1 MASSRKRGRDENED
15 ENVSPPHS
23 KRTKRDQALQDTP
36 GKQLPNNDNGQNQRN
51 ANNTDCERVPG
62 NSLNDGTA
70 EEDTNIHES
79 SQEEGN
85 EVCQGEDAYSHINN
99 ILREA
104 HFYSRQQ
111 RAQSRK
117 TT

>member
-1 MASSRKRGRDENED
+1 MASSRKRGRDEDEE

-23 KRTKRDQALQDTP
+23 KRTKRDQALQDTG
-36 GKQLPNNDNGQNQRN
+36 GKQLPNNENGLNQRN
-51 ANNTDCERVPG
+51 TNNTDREGVPG
-62 NSLNDGTA
+62 NSLNDVTA
-70 EEDTNIHES
+70 EEDANIHEL

-85 EVCQGEDAYSHINN
+85 EVCQEEDPYSHINN

-104 HFYSRQQ
+104 HFYSRRQ